1 MTISDIELEQAHLY
15 VLHNADE
22 VEPYVKKHKEI
33 LQSLNPNR
41 SENWL
46 TREHNRRFISWL
58 KEHIFSEIA
67 KNPDSISERLR
78 WLANGPNANVLSY
91 SSYVINKYT
100 FYTKEHDQQSTMQN
114 SGVTLVAQSLHIS
127 SAKDRNPAFA
137 KLSYFGVIE
146 HIWELDYSSFQ
157 VPVFGCKWVDNNN
170 GVQFDHGFMK
180 VDLNREGYR
189 DEPFILASQAHQVFY
204 VTDPA
209 DEKWSIVLLSNKI
222 NDHHDQEC
230 ENRDVE
236 DDPFLNTSH

>member
-1 MTISDIELEQAHLY
+1 MKILKGYVKNRSRPEGCIVERYIVEEAVEFFTDFLSNVESIGLPMSRHSGRTTGEGIGASKLVTISDIELEQAHLY

-58 KEHIFSEIA
+58 KEHIFSEFA
-67 KNPDSISERLR
+67 KNPDSISERLT
-78 WLANGPNANVLSY
+78 WLANGPNENVLSY

-127 SAKDRNPAFA
+127 SAKDRNPEFA
-137 KLSYFGVIE
+137 KLSYFGG
-146 HIWELDYSSFQ
+146 H
-157 VPVFGCKWVDNNN
+157 
-170 GVQFDHGFMK
+170 
-180 VDLNREGYR
+180 
-189 DEPFILASQAHQVFY
+189 
-204 VTDPA
+204 
-209 DEKWSIVLLSNKI
+209 
-222 NDHHDQEC
+222 
-230 ENRDVE
+230 
-236 DDPFLNTSH
+236 